1 VILPLQVYQV
11 DLVRVEGAPFLLIN
25 RVNLAG
31 VPVAIIHIHGV
42 ASTKLVKKQLGSL
55 SLLIGKLLDLSCTGG
70 GSALIKLA
78 GTAGIS
84 AYAWVESSEERLEMD
99 ILSKLW

>member
-1 VILPLQVYQV
+1 MILPLQVYQV